1 MKKFLVFSLT
11 ALAIVA
17 LSFVGLVSSRS
28 TFGMS
33 ADALAGDVSVEP
45 RAPAPMEM
53 EEADPMMKGGE
64 GQMGKKEM
72 KRAMPIV
79 AAPKSAMSNLFGAAD
94 DSVGIGTR
102 GRGGGAGGSGSGIGI
117 LGGLADKE
125 ANDGEGGTAEPAPTR
140 AWFPETFLFEPLIV
154 TDADGRA
161 NVPVKVPDRLTT
173 WRVLALAHSRQG
185 SQAGAVTSFLGT
197 LPTYVD
203 PVTPPFLYA
212 GDVVRLPVQVVNTTD
227 ADISTSLTYAATG
240 GALSSDGKSVKV
252 PAGGTALDV
261 VTLTTTTPGAAVFKA
276 TLGTTDAVEK
286 RIELKPS
293 PRRAPSS

>member
-79 AAPKSAMSNLFGAAD
+79 AAPKSAMNNLFGAAD

-102 GRGGGAGGSGSGIGI
+102 GRGGGAGPIV
-117 LGGLADKE
+117 KE
-125 ANDGEGGTAEPAPTR
+125 
-140 AWFPETFLFEPLIV
+140 
-154 TDADGRA
+154 
-161 NVPVKVPDRLTT
+161 
-173 WRVLALAHSRQG
+173 
-185 SQAGAVTSFLGT
+185 
-197 LPTYVD
+197 
-203 PVTPPFLYA
+203 
-212 GDVVRLPVQVVNTTD
+212 
-227 ADISTSLTYAATG
+227 
-240 GALSSDGKSVKV
+240 
-252 PAGGTALDV
+252 
-261 VTLTTTTPGAAVFKA
+261 
-276 TLGTTDAVEK
+276 
-286 RIELKPS
+286 
-293 PRRAPSS
+293 